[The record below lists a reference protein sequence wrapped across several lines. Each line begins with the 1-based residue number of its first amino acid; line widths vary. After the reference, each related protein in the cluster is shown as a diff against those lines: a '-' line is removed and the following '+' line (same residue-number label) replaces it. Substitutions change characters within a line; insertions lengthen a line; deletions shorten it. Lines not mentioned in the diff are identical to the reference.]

1 MDLQPDCKIFFF
13 HNVKVVYNTFSEIT
27 IKATHGGSLM
37 EELSL
42 QMLKQDEFEMSMMI
56 YVVQTTGA

>member
-1 MDLQPDCKIFFF
+1 
-13 HNVKVVYNTFSEIT
+13 VVYNTFSEIT
-27 IKATHGGSLM
+27 IKAAHGGSLM